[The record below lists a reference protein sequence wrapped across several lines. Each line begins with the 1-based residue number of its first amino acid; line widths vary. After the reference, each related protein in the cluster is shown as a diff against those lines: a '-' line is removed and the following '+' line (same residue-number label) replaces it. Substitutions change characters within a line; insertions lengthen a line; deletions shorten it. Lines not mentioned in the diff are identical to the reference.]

1 MSYRQFAEKVG
12 LTLTTVSRYA
22 NSQRTP
28 RASEIL
34 RSADVLGVTCDYML
48 GLSDD
53 PHKTR
58 LSSAQP
64 ERWIP
69 CSERLPEPQTEV
81 VVSFDNGEVKIL
93 WQNWADPSSL
103 SNYPGEPL
111 AYIGGDGI
119 PHTYEEGESMK
130 TYAVA
135 WMPLPEPYREEG
147 D

>member
-1 MSYRQFAEKVG
+1 MTNGEAINWIINISADIGKAEHRD
-12 LTLTTVSRYA
+12 LWHYEQAL
-22 NSQRTP
+22 
-28 RASEIL
+28 SEI
-34 RSADVLGVTCDYML
+34 RDML
-48 GLSDD
+48 E
-53 PHKTR
+53 
-58 LSSAQP
+58 SAQP
-64 ERWIP
+64 EPKWIP
-69 CSERLPEPQTEV
+69 CSERMPEPQTEV

-119 PHTYEEGESMK
+119 PHTYEEWESMK

-147 D
+147 K

>member
-1 MSYRQFAEKVG
+1 MRLIDNGCEMT
-12 LTLTTVSRYA
+12 LTLSSPITEEQFDAIT
-22 NSQRTP
+22 
-28 RASEIL
+28 
-34 RSADVLGVTCDYML
+34 DVDFDNTDRIWFHTKHGKDVEFVKRKK
-48 GLSDD
+48 GW
-53 PHKTR
+53 
-58 LSSAQP
+58 
-64 ERWIP
+64 WIP

-119 PHTYEEGESMK
+119 PHTYEDWESMK

-147 D
+147 K